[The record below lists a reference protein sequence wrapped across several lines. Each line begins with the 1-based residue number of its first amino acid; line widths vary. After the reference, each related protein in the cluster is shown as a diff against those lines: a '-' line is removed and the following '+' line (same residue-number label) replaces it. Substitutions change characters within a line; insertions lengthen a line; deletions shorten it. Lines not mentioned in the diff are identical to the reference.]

1 MLRTNLKP
9 WLVLTH
15 FLIPALHCS
24 LSLSL
29 SPPPPIVPVR
39 FFVCNLCSHPS
50 LNSMIKQNSNFQ
62 EFNSLSIWVL
72 LLRDS
77 CNWGY
82 FALSNVLDV
91 CELNLFSFCFWVIWT
106 VIIGSKWHD
115 DRASSYESGV
125 EFDGVKCLLNWIF
138 FSLSLCFGSFGRWS
152 SEAPNGRLTK
162 QSKSIWV
169 KCGIQWHTKKACS
182 ELLMGMPPKANKEP
196 IMWRTTCCSYLS
208 IERRVVR
215 MWSS

>member
-15 FLIPALHCS
+15 FLIPAQHCS

-29 SPPPPIVPVR
+29 PPPSIVPVR
-39 FFVCNLCSHPS
+39 FFVCNLCSS
-50 LNSMIKQNSNFQ
+50 LNSMIKQNSKFQ

-77 CNWGY
+77 CNRGY

-91 CELNLFSFCFWVIWT
+91 CELNLFSFCFWVIWM

-125 EFDGVKCLLNWIF
+125 EFDGVKCLLN
-138 FSLSLCFGSFGRWS
+138 
-152 SEAPNGRLTK
+152 
-162 QSKSIWV
+162 
-169 KCGIQWHTKKACS
+169 
-182 ELLMGMPPKANKEP
+182 
-196 IMWRTTCCSYLS
+196 
-208 IERRVVR
+208 
-215 MWSS
+215 